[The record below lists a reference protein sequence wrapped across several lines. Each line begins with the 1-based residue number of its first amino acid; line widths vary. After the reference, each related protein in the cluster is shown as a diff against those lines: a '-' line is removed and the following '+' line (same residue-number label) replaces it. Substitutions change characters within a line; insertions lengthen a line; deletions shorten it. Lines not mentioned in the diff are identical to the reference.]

1 MHESL
6 KPASIAGA
14 KFDKYFHTCAF
25 FGSRA
30 EEYRIISPFITEGL
44 EGGEKAIYIVDPAIL
59 PEHAG
64 RLAEAG
70 VPCAAHSKDLDIVT
84 WTDTY
89 LLNGKFDMEF
99 MLSTVKEVIRTGR
112 EQGYPRSRIVGQ
124 MGWALQPFPGVE
136 QLIEYEVRVN
146 DVLAREQHPAICVY
160 DVNKLTGSMMTDL
173 LRTHPLTII
182 GGTLYENPF
191 YRPAEE
197 MLSDL
202 RSRHLAQ
209 A

>member
-1 MHESL
+1 MHSQL
-6 KPASIAGA
+6 KPASVAGT
-14 KFDKYFHTCAF
+14 KLDKYFHTCAF
-25 FGSRA
+25 FNSRE
-30 EEYRIISPFITEGL
+30 EEYRVISPFITEGL
-44 EGGEKAIYIVDPAIL
+44 DAGEKAIYIVDPLIQH
-59 PEHAG
+59 EHAR

-70 VPCAAHSKDLDIVT
+70 VPCSTHSKDLDIVT
-84 WTDTY
+84 WADTY

-99 MLSTVKEVIRTGR
+99 MLSTVKSVIRSGR

-136 QLIEYEVRVN
+136 QLIEYEVKVN
-146 DVLAREQHPAICVY
+146 DVLARERQPAICVY
-160 DVNKLTGSMMTDL
+160 DINKLSGSMMTDL

-191 YRPAEE
+191 YRPADE

-202 RSRHLAQ
+202 RSRPRAQ